1 MDAINLYVLCQAI
14 DLDNF
19 GDYKDTLTK
28 SGNKVSGKERGN
40 NNSEIF
46 SVRIAIKENTNEL
59 FG

>member
-28 SGNKVSGKERGN
+28 SGNRLAVKKE
-40 NNSEIF
+40 EIITLKSF